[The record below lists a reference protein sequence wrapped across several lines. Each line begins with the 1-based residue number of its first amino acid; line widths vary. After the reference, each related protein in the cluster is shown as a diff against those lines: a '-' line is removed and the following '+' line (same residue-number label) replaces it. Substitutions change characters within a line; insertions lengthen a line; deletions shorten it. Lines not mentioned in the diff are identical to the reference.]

1 MQTKTFQVEGA
12 DTTLTIHL
20 ATNFWQRFRGL
31 MMRRPLPPATAL
43 LIVPCNSIHMCF
55 MRFAIDAVYLD
66 KQGKILKINPDTT
79 VHGLPI
85 KCKLCRQESI
95 VNIDA
100 PEPASKRTS
109 A

>member
-1 MQTKTFQVEGA
+1 MICPICGK
-12 DTTLTIHL
+12 
-20 ATNFWQRFRGL
+20 
-31 MMRRPLPPATAL
+31 
-43 LIVPCNSIHMCF
+43 
-55 MRFAIDAVYLD
+55 
-66 KQGKILKINPDTT
+66 GKILKINPDTT

>member
-1 MQTKTFQVEGA
+1 MICPICGK
-12 DTTLTIHL
+12 
-20 ATNFWQRFRGL
+20 
-31 MMRRPLPPATAL
+31 
-43 LIVPCNSIHMCF
+43 
-55 MRFAIDAVYLD
+55 
-66 KQGKILKINPDTT
+66 GKILKINPDTT
-79 VHGLPI
+79 VHSLPI